1 MSEESKRK
9 EREWEVRYQKE
20 MERCDGLVQ
29 QVKRLS
35 GWADKDSGKSSGEGR
50 VCSPAGHRGG
60 KEAGANFDGGLR
72 VGSKGRMNN

>member
-1 MSEESKRK
+1 M
-9 EREWEVRYQKE
+9 
-20 MERCDGLVQ
+20 Q

-35 GWADKDSGKSSGEGR
+35 GQVGKDSGKRSGEGR
-50 VCSPAGHRGG
+50 VCSPAGRRGG